1 MITVRI
7 RNYQSIEAA
16 DLEVS
21 GLTVLT
27 GSNNSGKS
35 AIFRAIHGVFT
46 NTRGNLFVRNGKE
59 YCSVTLDF
67 HDGQTVTWEKGSGVN
82 RYRINGKWL
91 NKVSQKVPDEV
102 ANLGVVPVNLS
113 GRDPLWP
120 QFAHQFNGQ
129 VFLLDS
135 PGSVLA
141 EAIADVDRVGVL
153 NEALRQSQSDH
164 RSSTMELKVRQSDV
178 DRLEVQESKFQ
189 GLDEL
194 DSSLTTLVF
203 LESEVSKYKAQL
215 AEVNTLKDRRDSA
228 LRVCSILS
236 PIRAIPIPSSD
247 PRLSKLQAAYEWSL
261 DMKGRLIAAREQVAL
276 WKEKSQMLSTSVLPS
291 APNFSSLMSDFSQ
304 VNQIKEALLSARGST
319 VALLR
324 ELERAK
330 SDLDAANTEFSKS
343 LGRVE
348 TCPTCG
354 SISTKQHDHSDT

>member
-91 NKVSQKVPDEV
+91 NKVSQKVPDEITG
-102 ANLGVVPVNLS
+102 LGVVPVNLS

-164 RSSTMELKVRQSDV
+164 RSSVMELKVRQNDV
-178 DRLEVQESKFQ
+178 DRLEAHESKFQ
-189 GLDEL
+189 GLDDV
-194 DSSLTTLVF
+194 DSALTNLVF
-203 LESEVSKYKAQL
+203 LESEVSKHRAQL
-215 AEVNTLKDRRDSA
+215 VDVRALRDHRDSA
-228 LRVCSILS
+228 LRVCAVLS
-236 PIRAIPIPSSD
+236 PIRSIEVPPSD
-247 PRLSKLQAAYEWSL
+247 PRLSKLQAAYEWAL
-261 DMKGRLIAAREQVAL
+261 DMRYRLLESREQVAV
-276 WKEKSQMLSTSVLPS
+276 WKRKVERLPPLVPPSPPNITSLLNDLSQI
-291 APNFSSLMSDFSQ
+291 
-304 VNQIKEALLSARGST
+304 NQIKDALLSARSSSSS
-319 VALLR
+319 LR
-324 ELERAK
+324 GELAK
-330 SDLDAANTEFSKS
+330 ANSDLEQFATELSDS
-343 LGRVE
+343 LDRIE

-354 SISTKQHDHSDT
+354 SISTRHHMP